1 MILVTGGSGFVGRQL
16 VKALGGTEAVR
27 VLTRSASSVQGLSGA
42 DVVIGDLA
50 DAASVER
57 AVDGVRV
64 VIHLAAHVAE
74 SDHGASDAFAMNVH
88 ATATLASASR
98 AAGVEQFIHMSSG
111 GVYGNGRTSTPHRE
125 TDRPQPG
132 NAYERSKLAAEEVLT
147 EQLSHGRTTFTML
160 RSAGIYGHGRA
171 ATRAFFDEV
180 RRRRYWIHGSPNVL
194 VHPTHVSDVVQACR
208 LALDHPHDS
217 PMVVN
222 IGGERAVPFQEY
234 IALVAVTLDVS
245 IRQWVMPSRVGA
257 PAARAVASALR
268 LIGAPVPAA
277 VDRLSGPWINRA
289 LDISLARRVLEFR
302 PIPLHDGLRQTVE
315 AMRVDSRTA

>member
-1 MILVTGGSGFVGRQL
+1 
-16 VKALGGTEAVR
+16 
-27 VLTRSASSVQGLSGA
+27 
-42 DVVIGDLA
+42 
-50 DAASVER
+50 
-57 AVDGVRV
+57 
-64 VIHLAAHVAE
+64 
-74 SDHGASDAFAMNVH
+74 MNVH
-88 ATATLASASR
+88 ATATVASASR

-180 RRRRYWIHGSPNVL
+180 RRRRYWVHGSPNVL
-194 VHPTHVSDVVQACR
+194 VHPTHVTDVVQACR
-208 LALDHPHDS
+208 LVLDRPYDS
-217 PMVVN
+217 PKVVN
-222 IGGERAVPFQEY
+222 IGGERALPFQEY

-268 LIGAPVPAA
+268 LIGSTARSTSRSPGVSSISGRSRCMTGFVRPWRPCVWTRARRKA
-277 VDRLSGPWINRA
+277 RQRSVSIRSRSRDTSDCCLEEKYHLMVRSSPSLNETFGSQPSRRLPRRLS
-289 LDISLARRVLEFR
+289 
-302 PIPLHDGLRQTVE
+302 QT
-315 AMRVDSRTA
+315 RL